1 MDADLRSDASPGIV
15 RVDADLRLGAQP
27 GIVGVDA
34 DLRLDAGQ
42 ASSEWMQI

>member
-1 MDADLRSDASPGIV
+1 MDADLRPDAS
-15 RVDADLRLGAQP
+15 P

-34 DLRLDAGQ
+34 DLRLGASPGIVRVAADLRPDAGQ

>member
-1 MDADLRSDASPGIV
+1 MDTDLRLGARPGIV
-15 RVDADLRLGAQP
+15 RVDAGLRLDARP
-27 GIVGVDA
+27 GIVRVDA